1 MNISETIKNIRATCK
16 DYIDPDLLAFIIDDD
31 CLMKTNNI
39 PEIRGYGIDDDDTY
53 EERLLKIHE
62 SENIF
67 LPLGMMTFM
76 PVINE
81 CDIFSIEDYNIK
93 LTQEEF
99 DAYSDSEEKLFGILI
114 EKDSDEYKIG
124 KTNVC
129 SCSADASF
137 EEFKK
142 KDCEFYN
149 TIEKIVKEKII
160 D

>member
-1 MNISETIKNIRATCK
+1 MLKLDKNKIK
-16 DYIDPDLLAFIIDDD
+16 IIDEAFVGIAN
-31 CLMKTNNI
+31 TNITIYNDSGEVI
-39 PEIRGYGIDDDDTY
+39 YTDISYGCPY
-53 EERLLKIHE
+53 L
-62 SENIF
+62 N
-67 LPLGMMTFM
+67 
-76 PVINE
+76 
-81 CDIFSIEDYNIK
+81 Y
-93 LTQEEF
+93 LT
-99 DAYSDSEEKLFGILI
+99 DNLDSEEKLFGILI